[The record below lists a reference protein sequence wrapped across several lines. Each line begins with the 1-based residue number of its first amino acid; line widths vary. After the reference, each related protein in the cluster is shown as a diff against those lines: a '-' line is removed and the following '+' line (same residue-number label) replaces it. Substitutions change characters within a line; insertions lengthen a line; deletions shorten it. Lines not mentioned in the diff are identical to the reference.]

1 MARQSRPNKS
11 PGNQTVALGLTTATL
26 GYKITVTRTLFISRK
41 WPSGTGEKNHERFV
55 RLCDKRAGEH
65 RRHRCHPLNCQYRL
79 KIPHSSGRK
88 FPTPEPQ
95 KGASLAS
102 DGAEPS
108 AVFWRVLGEAESEA
122 KEVGAAA
129 PSCPRGG
136 TRPARRRSF
145 SR

>member
-1 MARQSRPNKS
+1 SLTNVRYD
-11 PGNQTVALGLTTATL
+11 QTAHC
-26 GYKITVTRTLFISRK
+26 GYYFIDSNE
-41 WPSGTGEKNHERFV
+41 GV
-55 RLCDKRAGEH
+55 CV
-65 RRHRCHPLNCQYRL
+65 CQYRL
-79 KIPHSSGRK
+79 KIPHSSGRN

>member
-1 MARQSRPNKS
+1 MIQCQGFAVMTCLSRS
-11 PGNQTVALGLTTATL
+11 C
-26 GYKITVTRTLFISRK
+26 R
-41 WPSGTGEKNHERFV
+41 SGKESE
-55 RLCDKRAGEH
+55 
-65 RRHRCHPLNCQYRL
+65 CQYRL

-145 SR
+145 SRWLSPRMLIVVE